1 MIARYQRL
9 IEHPAVF
16 GALTGL
22 TRRQFDDLFADVAPR
37 LVQLVQAEQARLN
50 RPNRRRAIGGGRSA
64 AGTRLPS
71 ARATRCC

>member
-9 IEHPAVF
+9 IQHPAVF
-16 GALTGL
+16 GVLTGL

-37 LVQLVQAEQARLN
+37 LVPAEQARLN
-50 RPNRRRAIGGGRSA
+50 RPNRRRALGGGRSA

-71 ARATRCC
+71 ARATRCG